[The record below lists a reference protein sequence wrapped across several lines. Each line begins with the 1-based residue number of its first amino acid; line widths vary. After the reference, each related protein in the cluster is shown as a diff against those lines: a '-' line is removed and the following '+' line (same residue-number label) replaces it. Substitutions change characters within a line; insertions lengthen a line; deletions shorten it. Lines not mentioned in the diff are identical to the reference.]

1 MDKRVEEYVARRP
14 RHQGAGLATLGVHVE
29 RAPGSVP
36 GSIEAEL
43 VDLSRTG
50 VRLRST
56 VPLAEAE
63 AITVR
68 LHDEQSRLRLT
79 RSGTVRWA
87 RPDRGDTWSIGCQFS
102 QSVDWETLGEL
113 FLDELLSQELPPRS
127 PREPVSH
134 VPADAPDETSPY
146 PPIERP
152 FEA

>member
-1 MDKRVEEYVARRP
+1 MGKRTEEYIARRP
-14 RHQGAGLATLGVHVE
+14 RHQAGDVAPLRVEVE
-29 RAPGSVP
+29 RGPGSVP
-36 GSIEAEL
+36 GSIEVEL

-50 VRLRST
+50 VRLRSP

-68 LHDEQSRLRLT
+68 LHDDQSPPRLT

-113 FLDELLSQELPPRS
+113 FLNEFLSQEPPPRLS
-127 PREPVSH
+127 LQPASH
-134 VPADAPDETSPY
+134 VPADTPDDASPD